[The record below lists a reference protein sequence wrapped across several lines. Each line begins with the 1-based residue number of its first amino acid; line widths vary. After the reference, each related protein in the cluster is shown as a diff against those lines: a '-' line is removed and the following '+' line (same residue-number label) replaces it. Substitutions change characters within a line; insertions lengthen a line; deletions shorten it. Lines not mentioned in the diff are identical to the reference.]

1 MSGIMGNK
9 YRHEYKYR
17 IDAGQAA
24 ILEMR
29 ASMLL
34 QADSHAGE
42 SGTYLIKS
50 LYFDDYNERCFKEN
64 EDGADNRSKFR
75 IRYYNDDLSCIRL
88 EKKSKRNGMTLKES
102 CLITEAMCREFMA
115 GRIPQITDDMS
126 QKMKSLFTEMRLK
139 CMTPKIIVIY
149 ERKPYVCSIGNVR
162 VTFDRC
168 ISAANVISDFL
179 KSELTVRPIMAK
191 GESILEVKWDE
202 LLPDYISDQL
212 SLESLQWSS
221 FSKYYLCRKYD
232 CYGGVNI

>member
-29 ASMLL
+29 VSMLL
-34 QADSHAGE
+34 QPDPHAGE

-64 EDGADNRSKFR
+64 EDGDDNRSKFR
-75 IRYYNDDLSCIRL
+75 IRYYNDDHSCIRL

-102 CLITEAMCREFMA
+102 CLITEAMCREFMV
-115 GRIPQITDDMS
+115 GRIPQITDEMP
-126 QKMKSLFTEMRLK
+126 QKMKSLFLEMQLK
-139 CMTPKIIVIY
+139 CLMPKIIVIY
-149 ERKPYVCSIGNVR
+149 ERKPYVCPIGNVR
-162 VTFDRC
+162 VTFDRS
-168 ISAANVISDFL
+168 ISASNDVLHFL
-179 KSELTVRPIMAK
+179 EPEITIRPILAK
-191 GESILEVKWDE
+191 GESVLEVKWDE
-202 LLPDYISDQL
+202 LLPDYIRNQL
-212 SLESLQWSS
+212 ELESLRWSS

-232 CYGGVNI
+232 CYGGLDI

>member
-1 MSGIMGNK
+1 
-9 YRHEYKYR
+9 
-17 IDAGQAA
+17 
-24 ILEMR
+24 
-29 ASMLL
+29 
-34 QADSHAGE
+34 
-42 SGTYLIKS
+42 
-50 LYFDDYNERCFKEN
+50 
-64 EDGADNRSKFR
+64 
-75 IRYYNDDLSCIRL
+75 
-88 EKKSKRNGMTLKES
+88 
-102 CLITEAMCREFMA
+102 MA
-115 GRIPQITDDMS
+115 GRIPQITDEMP
-126 QKMKSLFTEMRLK
+126 QKMKSLFLEMQLK
-139 CMTPKIIVIY
+139 CMVPKIIVIY

-232 CYGGVNI
+232 CYGGLNI